1 MIRLILIVL
10 VLAVPAHAEIV
21 GMKVKRA
28 VTEAQMKDSLRSIE
42 LIDASGAPLD
52 LRGLMANGKPTLVT
66 LWAHW
71 CPNCVSEIRGYRA
84 IAARCA
90 DRWNVVFVSARAGD
104 YPKDLAKFSSYG
116 LPWKIYHVADS
127 ARTDPAKAQVAR
139 AFYGATES
147 GGVVTPLHYLLSAG
161 GRVDA
166 IVGAK
171 LDFEEPQRLA
181 AFCS

>member
-1 MIRLILIVL
+1 MIRLILIAIL
-10 VLAVPAHAEIV
+10 LAAPAHAEIV

-28 VTEAQMKDSLRSIE
+28 VSEAQMKESLRQIE
-42 LIDASGAPLD
+42 LVDAAGTPLD

-71 CPNCVSEIRGYRA
+71 CPNCVSEIAGYRA
-84 IAARCA
+84 IARRCA

-104 YPKDLAKFSSYG
+104 YPRDLAKFSGYG
-116 LPWKIYHVADS
+116 LPWKIYRVADG
-127 ARTDPAKAQVAR
+127 AGADVAKAQVAR
-139 AFYGATES
+139 AFYGATAA
-147 GGVVTPLHYLLSAG
+147 GGVVTPLHYLLAAG

-166 IVGAK
+166 IVSAK
-171 LDFEEPQRLA
+171 MDFEEPQRLA